1 MVNLPKPFHGFPIDK
16 NENIV
21 YKNVNMMLKSLKDQK
36 VFLSADDHL
45 QLALFL
51 SNQAKSINWLKSWL
65 PPDYDHKNIYALLSR
80 LKRRQFISQT
90 GRGQFQLSAIG
101 RDRLFRLYPLLAGKP
116 LDSGYFFTVILDFSG
131 YTNTLK
137 VRPSIGGY
145 GNVFSKRRLELMKFL
160 RKWGWGRLTR
170 GIYLSGSKLA
180 ANALDE
186 YLAAFR
192 LTELV
197 TRGMLA
203 INENQK
209 RLTDRIFNLSPRNS
223 DWRLI
228 IDRINEWERIGRRE
242 KGLRII
248 RKDFL
253 MLLVTEPLL
262 AADLLPENYW
272 MEEAVKQIND

>member
-1 MVNLPKPFHGFPIDK
+1 
-16 NENIV
+16 
-21 YKNVNMMLKSLKDQK
+21 MMLKSLDNSK

-51 SNQAKSINWLKSWL
+51 SNQAKSIKWLKAWL
-65 PPDYDHKNIYALLSR
+65 PPDYDHKNIYALLTR

-90 GRGQFQLSAIG
+90 AKGQFQLSAIG
-101 RDRLFRLYPLLAGKP
+101 RDRLFRFYPLLAVRP
-116 LDSGYFFTVILDFSG
+116 VDSGYFFTAILDFGG
-131 YTNTLK
+131 YTNTSK
-137 VRPSIGGY
+137 VRPWISGY
-145 GNVFSKRRLELMKFL
+145 GNVFYKRRLELMKFL

-170 GIYLSGSKLA
+170 GVYLSGGQLA
-180 ANALDE
+180 ANSLNQHLVS
-186 YLAAFR
+186 YR

-197 TRGMLA
+197 TQGVLA
-203 INENQK
+203 VNENQK
-209 RLTDRIFNLSPRNS
+209 KLAGRIFNLNSRNS

-228 IDRINEWERIGRRE
+228 IDRISEWERIGRPE

-262 AADLLPENYW
+262 PADLLPENYW
-272 MEEAVKQIND
+272 QTEAVSRINETV

>member
-1 MVNLPKPFHGFPIDK
+1 
-16 NENIV
+16 
-21 YKNVNMMLKSLKDQK
+21 MMLKSLDNLK

-51 SNQAKSINWLKSWL
+51 SDQAKSIKWLKGWL
-65 PPDYDHKNIYALLSR
+65 PPDYDHKNIYALLTR

-116 LDSGYFFTVILDFSG
+116 LDSGYFFTAIVDFGNNGPASRQKKAG
-131 YTNTLK
+131 HMATLK
-137 VRPSIGGY
+137 VRPLIVGQV
-145 GNVFSKRRLELMKFL
+145 NVFFRRRMELMKVF
-160 RKWGWGRLTR
+160 RRWGWGRLTR

-209 RLTDRIFNLSPRNS
+209 RLADRIFNLSPRNS

-242 KGLRII
+242 KGLRLI

-262 AADLLPENYW
+262 PDDLLPEPYW
-272 MEEAVKQIND
+272 MEEAVKIINQCHQ